1 ATTTRAAP
9 PPHRRALAEEPA
21 RGWLTSPTEPADPRA
36 AAEARLELHALTR
49 DPGNAQGIRSATRGA
64 IGALDRIPWF
74 ATAGLAAAG
83 KLNKILAQ
91 VVLYLTD
98 PDLHEYSLTQ
108 APRHPTAHTRPVIRP
123 RLPSATH

>member
-49 DPGNAQGIRSATRGA
+49 DPGNAQGIRAATRGA

-74 ATAGLAAAG
+74 TTAGLAAAG
-83 KLNKILAQ
+83 KLNKTLAQ
-91 VVLYLTD
+91 VVYYLTD
-98 PDLHEYSLTQ
+98 PDVHDYALDQVRQHLT
-108 APRHPTAHTRPVIRP
+108 ADTRVLTRHTLGAV
-123 RLPSATH
+123 